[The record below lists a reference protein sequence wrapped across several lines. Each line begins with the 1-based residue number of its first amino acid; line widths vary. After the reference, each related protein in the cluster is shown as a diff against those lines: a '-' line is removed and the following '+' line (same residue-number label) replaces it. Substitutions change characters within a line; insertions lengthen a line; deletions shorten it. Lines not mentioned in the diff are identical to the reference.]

1 MKTLGKFVVD
11 VFKHCVVVHE
21 GLPDWVKG
29 NVQAR
34 CEFESGTQQID
45 IYVTNKDAFQGY
57 VMHECVHAA
66 DFILNN
72 IGADMGTNPNDSEVR
87 AYLAEYIFCKVGV
100 VLGHMKEHDL
110 FSVLEPKPEAD
121 EKTEPVEQPTEP
133 PVDIFDTQRVDDV
146 PPELNVKTNAMMP
159 TLWREKRI
167 DLNKNYLGSYSNPCS
182 TSVGKCG
189 RPCVQTELWLY
200 DKETDYL
207 STVDVEF
214 ADRETL
220 QATLD
225 PLVEY
230 AKKHRVLPVWEDK
243 ATNDAMDDLAAAAKE
258 HRVNRAEQDE
268 KLKTKVS
275 AQSAKTDGKTRIE
288 QFLNLYNRGFKT
300 SQIAREMG
308 ITEQYVYN
316 LKNQAKTKGLIK

>member
-1 MKTLGKFVVD
+1 MKILGKFVVD

-21 GLPDWVKG
+21 GLPAWVKG

-34 CEFESGTQQID
+34 CDFESGTQQID

-100 VLGHMKEHDL
+100 VLGHMKENDL

-133 PVDIFDTQRVDDV
+133 PVDIFDTQHIDDV
-146 PPELNVKTNAMMP
+146 PPELNVKTNATMP

-189 RPCVQTELWLY
+189 GPCVQTELWLY

-214 ADRETL
+214 PDRETL
-220 QATLD
+220 QAILD

-230 AKKHRVLPVWEDK
+230 AKKHRVPPVWEDK
-243 ATNDAMDDLAAAAKE
+243 ATNDAMDELVALAKE
-258 HRVNRAEQDE
+258 HRANRAEQDE
-268 KLKTKVS
+268 KLKHVAPVKENQLSRFV
-275 AQSAKTDGKTRIE
+275 E
-288 QFLNLYNRGFKT
+288 LYNQGWKLSR
-300 SQIAREMG
+300 IATEMNTT
-308 ITEQYVYN
+308 IENTYARKSY
-316 LKNQAKTKGLIK
+316 AKKKGLIK